1 MFYPQKLQVGFE
13 ISMHVKKKK
22 KKNVDEY
29 FGSLGLVVSKHE
41 IPIVFK

>member
-22 KKNVDEY
+22 NVDEY
-29 FGSLGLVVSKHE
+29 FGSLGLVVSTHE